1 MFKKQSLRDNA
12 IIVIM
17 VLHKTEEV
25 EENQGKWCLKFP
37 GADRTVMLR
46 TERYRYDVEKKRPA
60 QVQAYIQVFN
70 WLC

>member
-1 MFKKQSLRDNA
+1 MKPKIKDRGQ
-12 IIVIM
+12 
-17 VLHKTEEV
+17 LHKTEEV

-60 QVQAYIQVFN
+60 QIQAYIQVFN
-70 WLC
+70 WFC